1 MISIPFFTRQLRF
14 GFWICF
20 CPLSP
25 RKDVRPGKA
34 VDRAAMSSLLREAI
48 RHLREMGDLG
58 LKPDARSFASTW
70 VKHEV
75 HLLDASVF
83 GD

>member
-1 MISIPFFTRQLRF
+1 MKKFQ
-14 GFWICF
+14 
-20 CPLSP
+20 
-25 RKDVRPGKA
+25 DVRPGKA
-34 VDRAAMSSLLREAI
+34 VDRATMSSLLREAI